1 MVNTGVNDLDFE
13 AEELEKFIQEYMELD
28 RGVREPKGIFSVL
41 PGPRERQYQYT
52 LAYFLDPLKPHGFGY
67 APLETFLEC
76 IGFHESNLPGQHVE
90 IGDEVWIDDEESEGR
105 VDLVIAGGK
114 SLDDHPRWAVFLE
127 LKVGAEEG
135 TRQTT
140 TYARADRW
148 DLSWFDTSHL
158 TVDRLDEA
166 KYVYLKRA
174 VADDPGDRT
183 GRFEVL
189 DWVDLVERFEAELH
203 DSLFEYPSRSVIQ
216 FTDFIR
222 SLKETEGMTTE
233 INEDELNERLDLY
246 FEHDRLIR
254 QVEKANSQFESD
266 FEDLS
271 SYLSDSWER
280 EIVEAF
286 DFEDSGWKTSP
297 SSNPKWQG
305 ILPEYWNQ
313 NPRDQSSTIELYFRH
328 SPTTESL
335 RDRRLSFRLRL
346 PPARNVHTEE
356 HGGQSFN
363 DQFVEKCT
371 TEYSDR
377 LRDSLEAIDVDEIRL
392 GSAGTLVEKNYQLDP
407 HNLTGSYF
415 ERLEVAIDEFCC
427 AGNGLLAP
435 INDVFEEAYQ
445 DVFGVGPKDD
455 FPGTLP
461 KRR

>member
-1 MVNTGVNDLDFE
+1 MVDALDLE
-13 AEELEKFIQEYMELD
+13 TEELENFIQEYMELD

-52 LAYFLDPLKPHGFGY
+52 LAYFLDPLKPHGFEY

-76 IGFHESNLPGQHVE
+76 IGFHESHLPGQHIE
-90 IGDEVWIDDEESEGR
+90 IGDEVSIADDGSEGR

-114 SLDDHPRWAVFLE
+114 SLADHPRWAIFLE

-140 TYARADRW
+140 TYSRADQW
-148 DLSWFDTSHL
+148 DLSWFDTNHL
-158 TVDRLDEA
+158 TVDKLDEA
-166 KYVYLKRA
+166 KHVYLKRA
-174 VADDPGDRT
+174 VADDPDDRT

-189 DWVDLVERFEAELH
+189 NWADLVETFEAELQ

-216 FTDFIR
+216 FTDFMH

-271 SYLSDSWER
+271 NYLRDSWDR

-313 NPRDQSSTIELYFRH
+313 DPLDGSSTIELYFRH
-328 SPTTESL
+328 VPTTECL
-335 RDRRLSFRLRL
+335 RDQRLSFRLRL
-346 PPARNVHTEE
+346 PPARNVHIKE
-356 HGGQSFN
+356 HDGESFN

-371 TEYSDR
+371 TEYSER
-377 LRDSLEAIDVDEIRL
+377 LRKSLEAIDVDNIRL
-392 GSAGTLVEKNYQLDP
+392 GSAGTLVEKTYQLDRN
-407 HNLTGSYF
+407 NLTGSYF

-427 AGNGLLAP
+427 AGNGLLVP
-435 INDVFEEAYQ
+435 ITDIFEEAYQ
-445 DVFGVGPKDD
+445 EVFDIEPRGDFTGP
-455 FPGTLP
+455 LS
-461 KRR
+461 KRP